1 MEIETVGRY
10 RESVVK
16 EQLRPQDL
24 ERLVLVVIKE
34 NRLADFPNSNFFG
47 PSAERVCCLLVLNL
61 VSCTL
66 TCIRQPR
73 QRLLI

>member
-16 EQLRPQDL
+16 AQLRPRDV

-34 NRLADFPNSNFFG
+34 NRLADFPN
-47 PSAERVCCLLVLNL
+47 
-61 VSCTL
+61 
-66 TCIRQPR
+66 
-73 QRLLI
+73 

>member
-47 PSAERVCCLLVLNL
+47 PSA
-61 VSCTL
+61 
-66 TCIRQPR
+66 
-73 QRLLI
+73 